1 MFLTLLLFRGI
12 PLMAQD
18 TVPGKAQSDY
28 RLDADGR
35 IRQRLSWSRSNAYG
49 FEVEIERQAG
59 PALWEPAGR
68 EQTSELFIEVSL
80 PPGQYRYRVL
90 SYNVLGRVAAVS
102 EWVGMRIFVARQPVV
117 ESLNPGSY
125 YFDKPS
131 GSVTLILFGT
141 DLSDEAEIYLAE
153 KAADNLLTAPLA
165 MYYSEDERSIRV
177 VFPTAGLGLAPYEIV
192 ITNPGGLQARV
203 NFSAGFSSALDIPV
217 SLGYS
222 PALPLYGYVFDSF
235 SKPFY
240 PAGLYGRLGIVPFK
254 RLWGFLG
261 AELTPRFLPVTTE
274 TDNYRVNG
282 TMLALTLSGLYQ
294 YRFRD
299 HTMALNL
306 RLGAGAAAILG
317 ISYEHREGLTSEEVE
332 AAFFLVSAGASFQW
346 DLWRGLFLE
355 AGLDYVQGI
364 SPNTP
369 PPGFVQFNAGAGW
382 KF

>member
-1 MFLTLLLFRGI
+1 
-12 PLMAQD
+12 MAQD
-18 TVPGKAQSDY
+18 TVPGEAQSDY
-28 RLDADGR
+28 RLDEDGR

-49 FEVEIERQAG
+49 FEVEIERQTG
-59 PALWEPAGR
+59 PALWEPVGR

-90 SYNVLGRVAAVS
+90 SYNVLGRVAATS
-102 EWVGMRIFVARQPVV
+102 EWVGMRIFAARQPVV
-117 ESLNPGSY
+117 ESLSPGSY
-125 YFDKPS
+125 YLDKPS
-131 GSVTLILFGT
+131 RTIALTFSGT
-141 DLSDEAEIYLAE
+141 DLSEEAEIYLTDRAGGSLR
-153 KAADNLLTAPLA
+153 ATPLSID
-165 MYYSEDERSIRV
+165 YSEDERSIRA
-177 VFPTAGLGLAPYEIV
+177 VFSTAGLGLALYEIV
-192 ITNPGGLQARV
+192 ITNPGGLQTRV
-203 NFSAGFSSALDIPV
+203 NFSTGFSRKVDIPV

-240 PAGLYGRLGIVPFK
+240 PAGLYARLGLVPFK
-254 RLWGFLG
+254 RLWGLIG
-261 AELTPRFLPVTTE
+261 AELTPRFLQVVTE

-282 TMLALTLSGLYQ
+282 TMLALTLGGLYQ
-294 YRFRD
+294 YRFRN
-299 HTMALNL
+299 HTMAFNL

-317 ISYEHREGLTSEEVE
+317 ISYEHRGGFKSEEVE

-369 PPGFVQFNAGAGW
+369 PPGYLQFSAGAGW
-382 KF
+382 KFTP